1 MSLKAEEKRVP
12 AVCETLRTIALPAH
26 CDDMGHVST
35 LSYMSYFEQAQRYF
49 FIQLGWNPVADRTA
63 QLGWADVSQQIE
75 YRKEILAN
83 TALRIES
90 VVLGF
95 GKSSI
100 RHEHLLLV
108 EPGRGIAARLV
119 GVTVRFDIAN
129 RCALPMPQEIKEMAE
144 LLGVMGTDSQR
155 P

>member
-1 MSLKAEEKRVP
+1 MPEDIRVP
-12 AVCETLRTIALPAH
+12 IASETLRTIALPAH

-49 FIQLGWNPVADRTA
+49 FIQLGWSPVADRGA
-63 QLGWADVSQQIE
+63 QLGWADVSQHIE

-100 RHEHLLLV
+100 RHEHVLLV
-108 EPGRGIAARLV
+108 EPGRSIAAKLV
-119 GVTVRFDIAN
+119 GVTVRFHLAD
-129 RCALPMPQEIKEMAE
+129 RRALPVPDKFKEAAHR
-144 LLGVMGTDSQR
+144 LGMVDTDSHR